1 MESLLLYESDSLIWL
16 LPPPTLTSSII
27 SSLSCNPEF
36 SVISFICSDF
46 FHSTSSLSLTH
57 TKANKLALS
66 TDTSSSF
73 THHPREKNN
82 KKRKPV
88 FCLYILTYSYFDPW
102 SLAFIITLTLTHMT
116 EQLKLHF
123 TESSFT
129 KFAFWLSNQL
139 KIFRFSFNTWGY
151 LTLAR
156 PLNHKSVILWSIC

>member
-1 MESLLLYESDSLIWL
+1 MTDSKATRLNLRQAGLQALAGGNARVGSGLLDPQLLGGWLCLCLVTERLPLRVPWGASLE
-16 LPPPTLTSSII
+16 
-27 SSLSCNPEF
+27 
-36 SVISFICSDF
+36 
-46 FHSTSSLSLTH
+46 
-57 TKANKLALS
+57 ALGRRR
-66 TDTSSSF
+66 SSF

-151 LTLAR
+151 LTLAH